1 MSIARPASSTNNPC
15 PTLKASVSISA
26 YFNGARARQNSQ
38 ANVSTDAN
46 LGCSKMRLRLGVT
59 VTDTGAGG
67 GPNSTPAPGG
77 RPVPES
83 PMAKVCS
90 TLVHERR
97 PPLVAHSR
105 NRIAVVL
112 LGRMSDFTSKLVTTA
127 SRTATALARHAPPAN
142 ASTSNV

>member
-1 MSIARPASSTNNPC
+1 MLLR
-15 PTLKASVSISA
+15 
-26 YFNGARARQNSQ
+26 RAL
-38 ANVSTDAN
+38 T
-46 LGCSKMRLRLGVT
+46 K
-59 VTDTGAGG
+59 TDTGAGG
-67 GPNSTPAPGG
+67 GPNSTTAPGG

-112 LGRMSDFTSKLVTTA
+112 LGRMSAFTSKLVITALRTTTA
-127 SRTATALARHAPPAN
+127 LTCQAPPTK
-142 ASTSNV
+142 ASTSRV